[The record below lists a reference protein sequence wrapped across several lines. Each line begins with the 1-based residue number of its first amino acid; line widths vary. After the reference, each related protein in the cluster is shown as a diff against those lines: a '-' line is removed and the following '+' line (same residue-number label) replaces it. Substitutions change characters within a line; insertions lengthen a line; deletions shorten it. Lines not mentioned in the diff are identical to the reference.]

1 MIYSEIRWT
10 RIWNIM
16 HEYISTISI
25 LQIINKNERP
35 ECQQNEYTKFLKY
48 CFVFSEISPKR

>member
-1 MIYSEIRWT
+1 MIYCEIRWT
-10 RIWNIM
+10 RIWNINVM

-48 CFVFSEISPKR
+48 CFFQKLVL